1 MTDSLAALCSGI
13 LGGLGMMLR
22 PLSLTVLVFAVALV
36 APGLAQ
42 EWKGR
47 ARVDGRVSDENGS
60 AVSGATVSTRT
71 PAGGAGPEVTSG
83 ADGRFVIDG
92 VVSGSWVLEVTAPGH
107 PAWRID
113 VHLPDE
119 SSWLGPVEVRLARA
133 RPEPAPRTIQAAA
146 REKSSTPVVAT
157 PRTGDRGVALGD
169 GDAPAG
175 EGGGPAGY
183 EDVQAA
189 LASGR
194 SDRARELAASV
205 HSSTSG
211 SADLFFAIGRGFLT
225 AGETAE
231 AVVFFGQAIERDPG
245 HVDARYGRA
254 LGLLALGRHAEAR
267 EDLEA
272 VRDLQPQGT
281 LAQKAGQALE
291 ELVPSPERSR

>member
-1 MTDSLAALCSGI
+1 M

-22 PLSLTVLVFAVALV
+22 LLPLIVLVFAVAVV
-36 APGLAQ
+36 APVLAQ
-42 EWKGR
+42 WKGR
-47 ARVDGRVSDENGS
+47 ARVDGRVSGEDGS
-60 AVSGATVSTRT
+60 VLSGATVSTRT
-71 PAGGAGPEVTSG
+71 PAGGAGPEVTSS

-92 VVSGSWVLEVTAPGH
+92 VASGSWVLEVTAPGH

-133 RPEPAPRTIQAAA
+133 RPEPAPRTIEAAA

-205 HSSTSG
+205 HSRTSG
-211 SADLFFAIGRGFLT
+211 SADLFFAIGCGFLT

>member
-13 LGGLGMMLR
+13 LGSLGMILR

-47 ARVDGRVSDENGS
+47 ARVDGRVSDDNGS

-133 RPEPAPRTIQAAA
+133 RPEPAPRT
-146 REKSSTPVVAT
+146 S
-157 PRTGDRGVALGD
+157 D

-205 HSSTSG
+205 HSRTSG